1 MCNSKTHLFLVLY
14 AIIYHY
20 IMQNKIIFDTANEYL
35 LSFEGVTQEMIDKQL
50 NEWKKGKAQDI
61 PKLCYQMI
69 SSAKNRQGMPK
80 SIGDINK
87 ISSIVFNFNPNEIL
101 KNYTSWEELFDKIKE
116 GYTPPGRMEKNNTHN
131 YWVQFTKSI
140 ISIAKFLQRFK
151 TVKDFD
157 RFVQVFY
164 YNEET
169 RAALPL
175 LLEKEIFGYK
185 FALACDFLK
194 DSGYPKF
201 VKPDTH
207 IKDIFTGLGLT
218 TGMDDFQIFKDVISF
233 SEAIDKL
240 PYEVDKLFWLV
251 GSGKFYLSN
260 NEGGNE
266 FRIKTSKDDFI
277 KIVKEKLNH

>member
-1 MCNSKTHLFLVLY
+1 
-14 AIIYHY
+14 
-20 IMQNKIIFDTANEYL
+20 MQNKIIFNAANEYL

-50 NEWKKGKAQDI
+50 NEWRERKAQNI
-61 PKLCYQMI
+61 PNLCYQMI
-69 SSAKNRQGMPK
+69 SSAKNRQGMSN
-80 SIGDINK
+80 SIGDIDK
-87 ISSIVFNFNPNEIL
+87 ISSIVFDFNPNEIL
-101 KNYTSWEELFDKIKE
+101 KNYTEWGELFDKIKE
-116 GYTPPGRMEKNNTHN
+116 GYTPPGRMERNNPRN

-140 ISIAKFLQRFK
+140 ISIANFLQRFK
-151 TVKDFD
+151 TVEDFD
-157 RFVQVFY
+157 KFVRVFY

-175 LLEKEIFGYK
+175 LLEKEIFGYR

-194 DSGYPKF
+194 ESGYPKF

-218 TGMDDFQIFKDVISF
+218 KDEDDFQIFKDVISF
-233 SEAIDKL
+233 SESIDKL

-251 GSGKFYLSN
+251 GSGRFYLFKDEN
-260 NEGGNE
+260 GNE
-266 FRIKTSKDDFI
+266 FRIKTSKKEFI